1 MGGNAGV
8 YSATVMIGNAR
19 GLYRR
24 LCSQAMLGSD
34 QGGTMISRYF
44 LALWLALAALPA
56 NAAGVGGMFGA
67 GRTQFSLV
75 AGNAYAF
82 DYSYFV
88 IGGSVSHYLADGLGV
103 GLSLEN
109 WSGDGPGITKYSPFV
124 QYVFHQVPMAHPY
137 LGGFYR
143 RTDIEGLPGI
153 GSTGARAGVM
163 LATGANAYVS
173 FGVVYE
179 AYQDCQE
186 ALYRVCSETNPEV
199 SIVFAF

>member
-1 MGGNAGV
+1 MMN
-8 YSATVMIGNAR
+8 
-19 GLYRR
+19 R
-24 LCSQAMLGSD
+24 L
-34 QGGTMISRYF
+34 F

-56 NAAGVGGMFGA
+56 NAAGVGGMFGE

-88 IGGSVSHYLADGLGV
+88 IGGSVSYYLVDGLGV

-109 WSGDGPGITKYSPFV
+109 WSGDGPGIAKYSPFV
-124 QYVFHQVPMAHPY
+124 QYVFHQVPVVQPY

-143 RTDIEGLPGI
+143 RTEIEGLPGI
-153 GSTGARAGVM
+153 ASTGARAGVM
-163 LATGANAYVS
+163 LATGSNAFVS
-173 FGVVYE
+173 LGVVYE

-186 ALYRVCSETNPEV
+186 SVYRVCSETNPEI
-199 SIVFAF
+199 SIVFGF